1 MDIDLTNLPDDVTEL
16 HEIISS
22 LSNKQGHE
30 KRDRRRFGDSKEALR
45 KK

>member
-1 MDIDLTNLPDDVTEL
+1 MLTQGDLPDDVTKL

-22 LSNKQGHE
+22 LASKQGHE
-30 KRDRRRFGDSKEALR
+30 KRDRRWFGDSKEALR